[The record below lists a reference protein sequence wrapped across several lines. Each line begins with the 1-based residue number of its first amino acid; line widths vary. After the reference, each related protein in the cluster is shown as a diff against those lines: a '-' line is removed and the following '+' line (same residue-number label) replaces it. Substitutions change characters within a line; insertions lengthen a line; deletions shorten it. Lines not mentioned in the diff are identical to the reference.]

1 MGHFAT
7 DCPNPKNVKKSTQA
21 TRSDI
26 DFEESGST
34 TSEDTRYDPNNFLA
48 FVASMEF
55 VHDSDSDNEFT
66 NDQKATFL
74 NNLVVEHEKLNK
86 NYLRY
91 DHILEA
97 YKTKIDVLK
106 EKNINI
112 LEKKNRFLDLN
123 IILLLRRIRLLLK
136 R

>member
-1 MGHFAT
+1 
-7 DCPNPKNVKKSTQA
+7 
-21 TRSDI
+21 
-26 DFEESGST
+26 
-34 TSEDTRYDPNNFLA
+34 
-48 FVASMEF
+48 MEF
-55 VHDSDSDNEFT
+55 VLDSDSDSDNEFT

-74 NNLVVEHEKLNK
+74 NNLVVEHEKLIK

-123 IILLLRRIRLLLK
+123 IILLLRKIRLLLK